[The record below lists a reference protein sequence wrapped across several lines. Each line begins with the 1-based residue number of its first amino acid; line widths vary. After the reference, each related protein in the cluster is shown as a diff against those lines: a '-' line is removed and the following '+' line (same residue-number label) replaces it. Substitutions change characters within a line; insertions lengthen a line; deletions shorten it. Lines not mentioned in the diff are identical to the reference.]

1 MAKIDIYTTTYCP
14 YCVRAKA
21 LLQQKGVAFEEFNI
35 DHEPTLRPEMI
46 ARSNGKTSVPQI
58 FIDEKHVGG
67 CDELFSLHAG
77 NDLDP
82 LLN

>member
-14 YCVRAKA
+14 FCVRAKA
-21 LLQQKGVAFEEFNI
+21 LLAHKGVAFEEIKI
-35 DHEPTLRPEMI
+35 DHNPALRPEMI
-46 ARSNGKTSVPQI
+46 TRSSGKTSVPQI

-67 CDELFSLHAG
+67 CDELFALHAA
-77 NDLDP
+77 DSLDA